1 MAGFR
6 AAREPV
12 ANRVFV
18 VTGCASGIG
27 RELADAIVAAGA
39 RLVATDR
46 DIEALQ
52 RHETQQG
59 WPQDR
64 TMTRALDVTESE
76 QWTRAI
82 EATRERFGRVDVL
95 VNVAGYLLPGWVN
108 EVDDAAVHRHF
119 DVNLKGVVFG
129 TRAVSNAMLEQGSGH
144 IVNVASLAALAPIP
158 GLSLYSASKYAVRA
172 FSLAAAQELRPK
184 GVAVTV
190 VCPDAV
196 RTPML
201 ELQRDYEQA
210 AMTFS
215 GPRVL
220 EPAEVTGAILGPVL
234 ARAPL
239 EVFLPPS
246 RGWLAR
252 VADVFPTTALTIG
265 PFLRKRGRTRQQG
278 D

>member
-1 MAGFR
+1 MSPALHD
-6 AAREPV
+6 
-12 ANRVFV
+12 RVFL

-27 RELADAIVAAGA
+27 RDLADALVAAGA
-39 RLVATDR
+39 RMVATDR
-46 DIEALQ
+46 DIEALE
-52 RHETQQG
+52 RHARERA
-59 WPQDR
+59 WPTDR
-64 TMTRALDVTESE
+64 VITRLLDVTQPEDWARVVE
-76 QWTRAI
+76 ETRA
-82 EATRERFGRVDVL
+82 RFDRIDVL
-95 VNVAGYLLPGWVN
+95 LNVAGYLLPGWVH
-108 EVDDAAVHRHF
+108 EVDETAVHRHF

-129 TRAVSNAMLEQGSGH
+129 TRAASSVMVEQGFGH
-144 IVNVASLAALAPIP
+144 VVNVASLAALAPIP
-158 GLSLYSASKYAVRA
+158 GLALYSASKYAVRA
-172 FSLAAAQELRPK
+172 FSLAAAQELRPH

-234 ARAPL
+234 QRAPL
-239 EVFLPPS
+239 EVFLPRS

-265 PFLRKRGRTRQQG
+265 PILRKRGRSKQR
-278 D
+278 DH